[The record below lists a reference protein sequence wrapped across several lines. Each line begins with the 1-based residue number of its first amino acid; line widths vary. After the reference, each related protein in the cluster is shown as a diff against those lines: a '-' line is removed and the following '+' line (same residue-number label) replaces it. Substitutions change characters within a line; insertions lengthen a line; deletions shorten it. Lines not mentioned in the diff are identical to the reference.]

1 MTAQQ
6 DRKSQGVFV
15 GKIQS
20 DLSMPL
26 VAIIVLNW
34 NSYEDTLA
42 CLDSLAKI
50 DYPNY
55 QLVLI
60 DNGSEDESV
69 AKIQTAY
76 PDLPLEVTGENL
88 GFVGGNNLG
97 MQMAEKLGADYMLL
111 LNNDTEVDPQFLNL
125 MVAAAEA
132 DAQVG
137 VVGPTIYYY
146 DEPKVMWSA
155 GGEIDW
161 PRGDTS
167 MVGLNQADEGQFGD
181 EPRPVDFVTGCA
193 FLIKAPVVQQVGML
207 DPRFFAYFEET
218 EWCVRVQRAGYR
230 ILHVP
235 QAKIWH
241 KISIVQRD
249 ATPYVVYYMTRNRL
263 LFLKLTKAGL
273 ISWLNTLKSMLRTTL
288 AWTLKPKWRHKRLQ
302 RNAVLRGIFD
312 YSIARWGKYEAKA
325 G

>member
-6 DRKSQGVFV
+6 ERKSQGVFV
-15 GKIQS
+15 GKMQS

-69 AKIQTAY
+69 AEIQTAY
-76 PDLPLEVTGENL
+76 PDLSLEVTGENL

-132 DAQVG
+132 DEQVG

-161 PRGDTS
+161 PRGNTF
-167 MVGLNQADEGQFGD
+167 MVGLNQTDEGQFGD
-181 EPRPVDFVTGCA
+181 EPRLVDFVTGCA
-193 FLIKAPVVQQVGML
+193 FLIKTPVVQQVGML

-273 ISWLNTLKSMLRTTL
+273 ISWVNTLKSMLRTTL